1 MPRSWHR
8 RAYQPRC
15 RRIARR
21 SWPTTRR
28 VEDDNALV
36 DIALSPLLLLAA
48 GAGAS
53 FVPWFPEI
61 TLSSEVVL
69 IGLLPPLL
77 YATAISTSLV

>member
-8 RAYQPRC
+8 RAHQPRC

-21 SWPTTRR
+21 SWPTRG
-28 VEDDNALV
+28 VEADNALA
-36 DIALSPLLLLAA
+36 DLALSPLLLLAP

>member
-1 MPRSWHR
+1 M
-8 RAYQPRC
+8 
-15 RRIARR
+15 
-21 SWPTTRR
+21 
-28 VEDDNALV
+28 
-36 DIALSPLLLLAA
+36 A

>member
-1 MPRSWHR
+1 M
-8 RAYQPRC
+8 
-15 RRIARR
+15 
-21 SWPTTRR
+21 
-28 VEDDNALV
+28 EDDNALV
-36 DIALSPLLLLAA
+36 DIALTLLAVAVASLLVHIALSPLLLLAA

>member
-1 MPRSWHR
+1 M
-8 RAYQPRC
+8 
-15 RRIARR
+15 
-21 SWPTTRR
+21 
-28 VEDDNALV
+28 